1 MFERDCAPERGL
13 ASMGPCFAYINENQL
28 RGPSGALCL
37 SSELTVLAMA

>member
-1 MFERDCAPERGL
+1 MSERVCAPQRGF
-13 ASMGPCFAYINENQL
+13 ASMGPCFAYIYENQL